1 MIGYPVEKLRVSDPR
16 ILIIE
21 GASHADAMQ
30 ALARCLFAVV
40 PSIVPDALPT
50 VALEAM
56 SRGKAVVASSI
67 GGLPDVVLSGMTGL
81 LAPPGDAEDLATKMA
96 ELLDDPGLSQRLGE
110 AGRRRLREEFSA
122 DIVVPRIE
130 AVYRRV
136 AVC

>member
-1 MIGYPVEKLRVSDPR
+1 
-16 ILIIE
+16 
-21 GASHADAMQ
+21 
-30 ALARCLFAVV
+30 
-40 PSIVPDALPT
+40 
-50 VALEAM
+50 
-56 SRGKAVVASSI
+56 
-67 GGLPDVVLSGMTGL
+67 
-81 LAPPGDAEDLATKMA
+81 MA